1 MVLPVP
7 ADTAVDRA
15 EQLLQAAGG
24 EPGAQAEILMPLSLL
39 YAYAGRFA
47 DARAALV
54 RGRSMYNEFGAKIEW
69 ALGGIAAGQIELI
82 AGDPAAAER
91 CLSEAYEVFRATG
104 ERRYLLSAASPLAEA
119 LYAQG
124 RLEEA
129 QRMTEEA
136 EALAGAGD
144 VDAHARWRATR
155 AKLLARRGQFPA
167 ARRLAHEAVAL
178 VSPTSWAAL
187 KAQLLTGKAEVNWLA
202 GAHDQAASSLRAA
215 LRIYEDRRALPLAD
229 QARAALTSLSAGTG
243 AGPT

>member
-7 ADTAVDRA
+7 ADVAVDRA

-54 RGRSMYNEFGAKIEW
+54 RGRSMYTEFGARIEW
-69 ALGGIAAGQIELI
+69 ALGGIGAGQIELT

-136 EALAGAGD
+136 EALAGADD
-144 VDAHARWRATR
+144 VNAQARWRATR

-167 ARRLAHEAVAL
+167 ARRLADEAVAL

-187 KAQLLTGKAEVNWLA
+187 KAQILMSKAEVNRLA

-215 LRIYEDRRALPLAD
+215 LRIYEDRRALPLAE
-229 QARAALTSLSAGTG
+229 QARAALAALAASTG
-243 AGPT
+243 AGPA